1 MGARLL
7 SVGEGSYKYRK
18 AEINI
23 TKRDKIY
30 HMFPDMRIHH
40 RFFGIPAKNSQPDS
54 NHKETLDKSKL
65 REILQNI
72 WQNIKMLRLGK
83 TKKG

>member
-23 TKRDKIY
+23 TKGDKIY
-30 HMFPDMRIHH
+30 HVSPDMRIHH
-40 RFFGIPAKNSQPDS
+40 RFFGIPAKNS
-54 NHKETLDKSKL
+54 
-65 REILQNI
+65 
-72 WQNIKMLRLGK
+72 
-83 TKKG
+83 